1 MIYNTV
7 TYIII
12 IIEII
17 INSKCLYSANTITEI
32 TISKYSYNLS
42 LTEIYKIKLCLT
54 CIRKKMLLSF
64 LLIQILFLEFI
75 CV

>member
-42 LTEIYKIKLCLT
+42 LTEI
-54 CIRKKMLLSF
+54 
-64 LLIQILFLEFI
+64 
-75 CV
+75 